1 WQQINNAYKSGM
13 ELFERGKFS
22 SAAKQF
28 DRVED
33 IRTKSTLQLDDTEE
47 LTLIKE
53 NVRFYQAICALELG
67 DTNAESRFLKYIKD
81 YPASANS
88 KAAYFQIGRLDYA
101 KKDYVTAIEWFE
113 KIDSKNLA
121 AAENV
126 EYRFNLAY
134 AKFMTDDYETS
145 KPLFER
151 LKDQSGQYQ
160 EASIYYYAYL
170 SYLDAEYKTALN
182 EFERLEGSKAYEN
195 SYPYYITALYFLDK
209 RYDDV
214 LNYALPILDRTKQ
227 ENETEL

>member
-1 WQQINNAYKSGM
+1 MNKKFYGVGVALSLMGTAAFGQQTAWQQINNAYKSGM

-33 IRTKSTLQLDDTEE
+33 IRTKSTLQLDETEE

-67 DTNAESRFLKYIKD
+67 DSNAETHFLKYIKD

-88 KAAYFQIGRLDYA
+88 KAAYFQIGRSYYA
-101 KKDYVTAIEWFE
+101 KKDYAKAIEWFE

-121 AAENV
+121 GAENT
-126 EYRFNLAY
+126 EYRFKLGY
-134 AKFMTDDYETS
+134 AKFMTNDYAAA

-151 LKDQSGQYQ
+151 LKDERGRYQ

-170 SYLDAEYKTALN
+170 CYLDAEYKTALN
-182 EFERLEGSKAYEN
+182 EF
-195 SYPYYITALYFLDK
+195 
-209 RYDDV
+209 
-214 LNYALPILDRTKQ
+214 
-227 ENETEL
+227 